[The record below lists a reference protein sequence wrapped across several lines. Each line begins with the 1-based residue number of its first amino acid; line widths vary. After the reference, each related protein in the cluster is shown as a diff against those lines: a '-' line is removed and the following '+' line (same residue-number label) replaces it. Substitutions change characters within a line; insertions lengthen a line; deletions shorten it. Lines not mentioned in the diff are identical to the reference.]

1 MLKVTKKKAPVKL
14 GASALIGR
22 FVTLDTPHD
31 YYVADFNMFA
41 EITQCSILQTRKFPQ
56 ILRAYF
62 SPPSAHLSKN
72 SIFHTSKMALVRPQN
87 FPKINP
93 LH

>member
-31 YYVADFNMFA
+31 YYVADFNTFA
-41 EITQCSILQTRKFPQ
+41 GITQCFTLQTRKPSST
-56 ILRAYF
+56 LRAYIILRKST
-62 SPPSAHLSKN
+62 SPKTAFFTP
-72 SIFHTSKMALVRPQN
+72 
-87 FPKINP
+87 
-93 LH
+93 